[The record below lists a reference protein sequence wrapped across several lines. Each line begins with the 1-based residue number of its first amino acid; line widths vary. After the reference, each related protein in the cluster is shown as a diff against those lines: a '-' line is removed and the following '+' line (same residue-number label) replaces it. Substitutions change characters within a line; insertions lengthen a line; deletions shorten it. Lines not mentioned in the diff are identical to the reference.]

1 MVDRVGNA
9 RQALSVNISQRR
21 PAKFLASSALSIPAL
36 SDAFS
41 LGWEKMRVRLP
52 PMHRRSSFPFL
63 FLLVSVF
70 LVRGVCSASPIQE
83 RADRFLELTNAG
95 YQALSRVNSEAQ
107 WLAVTD
113 VTPGH
118 DAAVEA
124 TGKAYAAF
132 NGNPAIITE
141 ARDLLTH
148 EKELTPLSVRQLKQ
162 LLLNAAEGPM
172 TNPDL
177 VSKRVEAET
186 KQASILNS
194 FEFKLNG
201 KTVTANDIDNLLEK
215 STDLAERKAVWEA
228 SKQSGPALKPN
239 LVILR
244 DLRNGVAKEMKY
256 PDYFTLQV
264 SNYGMT
270 TDEMLKMLDNW
281 MATRRP
287 FYLQLHTWA
296 KYKLAEKYHQP
307 VPRKIP
313 AHWIT
318 NRWGQE
324 WPGLVEAANI
334 DKYFEGRK
342 PEWIIKTAEQF
353 YTGLGFSPLP
363 QSFWEKSDLYPLPP
377 DSKRKKNTHAS
388 CWHVDLENDIR
399 SLQSIEPNARWFFTA
414 HHELGHGYYF
424 KAYTRP
430 EVPYLLRLGA
440 APGFHE
446 GVGELIALA
455 SSQVPYLQSRGVLPL
470 EFDADKTAFLL
481 DDALARSVP
490 FIYFSCGVM
499 PHWEADIY
507 ARNLPP
513 DQWNARWWKYVGDMQ
528 GVEPPSPRDEHF
540 CDAATKTHINDT
552 PCYYYSYAFAT
563 VFKFQL
569 HDSIAR
575 QILHQ
580 PPQSCDYADN
590 KEVGKWLENI
600 LKKGSTEDWRK
611 VLKEATGEDI
621 STRAMAEYF
630 KPLQTWLEEQ
640 NKGRQIGWE

>member
-1 MVDRVGNA
+1 MHYGL
-9 RQALSVNISQRR
+9 LSLKNTV
-21 PAKFLASSALSIPAL
+21 P
-36 SDAFS
+36 
-41 LGWEKMRVRLP
+41 
-52 PMHRRSSFPFL
+52 
-63 FLLVSVF
+63 LLVLGAALAVI
-70 LVRGVCSASPIQE
+70 AAPSPVQE
-83 RADRFLELTNAG
+83 RADRFLALANPG
-95 YQALSRVNSEAQ
+95 YQGLYRVNSEAQ

-113 VTPGH
+113 VTPEH
-118 DAAVEA
+118 DAAAEA

-132 NGNPAIITE
+132 NGNPALITE
-141 ARDLLTH
+141 AQDLLTH
-148 EKELTPLSVRQLKQ
+148 EKELTEITVRQLKQ

-177 VSKRVEAET
+177 VAKRVEAET

-239 LVILR
+239 LVMLR
-244 DLRNGVAKEMKY
+244 DLRNGVAKEMNH
-256 PDYFTLQV
+256 PDYFGLQV

-270 TDEMLKMLDNW
+270 TDEMLKMLEGW
-281 MATRRP
+281 MTTLRP
-287 FYLQLHTWA
+287 LYLQLHTWT

-307 VPRKIP
+307 VPKKIP
-313 AHWIT
+313 AHWIN
-318 NRWGQE
+318 NRWSQE
-324 WPGLVEAANI
+324 WEGLVEAANV
-334 DKYFEGRK
+334 DKFFEGRQ

-353 YTGLGFSPLP
+353 YTGLGFTPLP
-363 QSFWEKSDLYPLPP
+363 KTFWERSDLYPLPP

-388 CWHVDLENDIR
+388 CWHIDLENDIR
-399 SLQSIEPNARWFFTA
+399 SLQSIEPNSRWFFTA

-430 EVPYLLRLGA
+430 EVPPLLRTGA

-446 GVGELIALA
+446 GVGELISLA
-455 SSQVPYLQSRGVLPL
+455 SSQVPYLQSRGILPKD
-470 EFDADKTAFLL
+470 FKADTTAFLL
-481 DDALARSVP
+481 DDALARAIP
-490 FIYFSCGVM
+490 FIFFSCGTM

-513 DQWNARWWKYVGDMQ
+513 DQWNARWWKYVSDFQ
-528 GVEPPSPRDEHF
+528 GVEPPSPRGEEF
-540 CDAATKTHINDT
+540 CDAATKTHINDN
-552 PCYYYSYAFAT
+552 PAYYYNYAFAT

-569 HDSIAR
+569 HDYIAR
-575 QILHQ
+575 KILKQ
-580 PPQSCDYADN
+580 PPQSCNYADN

-611 VLKEATGEDI
+611 VLKDATGEEI

-640 NKGRQIGWE
+640 NKGRQVGWD